1 MSEDSADWQ
10 DTIMFA
16 VGLALLVPNPP
27 ETVPEWV
34 GLYLVFIAVVTL
46 PHVVVVTI
54 MDGEQ
59 GVWA

>member
-1 MSEDSADWQ
+1 VSLALLG
-10 DTIMFA
+10 
-16 VGLALLVPNPP
+16 GLALLVPNPP
-27 ETVPEWV
+27 ESVPEWV

-59 GVWA
+59 RIWA